1 MFRIEHTEY
10 LVGLAGLP
18 ILLALLWLLL
28 QWKKKTTARMGDPA
42 LISLLIE
49 SFSSVRFLVKAVLVL
64 LAFIII
70 VLGAANLQKPG
81 SMENVQ
87 RKGVDVMLVLDVSKS
102 MLARDI
108 KPSRLE
114 KAKQFLLRL
123 TDQLENDRIGLI
135 LFAGR
140 AYLQMPLTSDHGAAR
155 MYIENASPDAVPTQG
170 TVFGEALSMAK
181 MAFNSKEKKY
191 KSIVLVSDGEDH
203 DPEAAKV
210 AIELAANGVLINTVG
225 IGSPDGSPIEDPT
238 TGELK
243 KDAEGHTVISKLNEA
258 ELQSVATAT
267 NGQYIRLDNV
277 DDALIT
283 MTEQLDNAEK
293 KAMTDA
299 EFIDYKNYFQWFL
312 AAAFIL
318 LLTEVFLSERRRK
331 KAVGKITASA
341 DKTTAS
347 ANKIAASAETAAPAG
362 NAAVPSAIVLLLI
375 ALTTSF
381 SASAQNGNNL
391 VRSGNRYY
399 KKKQLDQSL
408 QQYQAA
414 VKKAPDNPAA
424 NYNLGNAQFRKNDY
438 DAAAKSYDASV
449 SHGSGDK
456 EMQEKGL
463 YNKGVAMAKQ
473 KKLQESIDAWKSAL
487 KLDASDSD
495 ARENLEKA
503 LMQLKQQQQ
512 QQQQN
517 QQNKKKDQQKDKK
530 DQQDKK
536 DENKDQQP
544 PKPQQSKLNKQQVEQ
559 LLKALQ
565 QRENDLQNKM
575 NENKVKTP
583 NQPEKG
589 LVIGAGSLNRKNVI
603 LPHATLL

>member
-1 MFRIEHTEY
+1 LTTVFRIEHTEY

-28 QWKKKTTARMGDPA
+28 QWKKKTAARMGDPA
-42 LISLLIE
+42 LISLLID
-49 SFSSVRFLVKAVLVL
+49 SFSSIRFLVKAGLVL

-81 SMENVQ
+81 STENVQ

-155 MYIENASPDAVPTQG
+155 MYIEDASPDAVPTQG
-170 TVFGEALSMAK
+170 TVFGEALSMAN
-181 MAFNSKEKKY
+181 MAFNNKEKKY

-210 AIELAANGVLINTVG
+210 VKKLAEDGVMINTVG

-258 ELQSVATAT
+258 ELQSLATAT
-267 NGQYIRLDNV
+267 NGEYIRLDNV

-283 MTEQLDNAEK
+283 VTQQLDNAEK

-312 AAAFIL
+312 AAAFVL
-318 LLTEVFLSERRRK
+318 LLTEFFLSERRRK
-331 KAVGKITASA
+331 KKVGKIAPSA
-341 DKTTAS
+341 DKIVAS
-347 ANKIAASAETAAPAG
+347 AG
-362 NAAVPSAIVLLLI
+362 NAAAPAAVLLLI
-375 ALTTSF
+375 ALTATLS
-381 SASAQNGNNL
+381 SSAQNGNNL
-391 VRSGNRYY
+391 IRSGNRYY

-449 SHGSGDK
+449 SHSSGDK
-456 EMQEKGL
+456 EMQEKGQ

-583 NQPEKG
+583 NQPEKDW
-589 LVIGAGSLNRKNVI
+589 
-603 LPHATLL
+603 

>member
-28 QWKKKTTARMGDPA
+28 EWKKKTTARMGDPA
-42 LISLLIE
+42 LISLLID
-49 SFSSVRFLVKAVLVL
+49 SFSAVRFLVKAVLVL
-64 LAFIII
+64 LAFFVI
-70 VLGAANLQKPG
+70 VLGAANPQKPG

-155 MYIENASPDAVPTQG
+155 MYIEDASPDAVPTQG

-181 MAFNSKEKKY
+181 MAFNPKERKY

-210 AIELAANGVLINTVG
+210 AKDLAANGVMINTVG

-258 ELQSVATAT
+258 ELQGLANAT

-283 MTEQLDNAEK
+283 MTQQLDNAEK

-312 AAAFIL
+312 AAAFVL
-318 LLTEVFLSERRRK
+318 LLTEFFLSERRRK
-331 KAVGKITASA
+331 KAAE
-341 DKTTAS
+341 
-347 ANKIAASAETAAPAG
+347 KIAAPVGNAAAPAM
-362 NAAVPSAIVLLLI
+362 VLLLI
-375 ALTTSF
+375 GLIATL

-391 VRSGNRYY
+391 IRSGNRYY
-399 KKKQLDQSL
+399 KKQQVDKSL

-449 SHGSGDK
+449 SHSSGDK

-473 KKLQESIDAWKSAL
+473 KKLQESIDSWKSAL
-487 KLDASDSD
+487 KLDAADSD

-536 DENKDQQP
+536 DENKDQPP

-583 NQPEKG
+583 NQPEKDW
-589 LVIGAGSLNRKNVI
+589 
-603 LPHATLL
+603 

>member
-1 MFRIEHTEY
+1 VFRIEHTEY
-10 LVGLAGLP
+10 LIGLAGLP

-28 QWKKKTTARMGDPA
+28 QWKKRTASRMGDPT
-42 LISLLIE
+42 LIALLID
-49 SFSSVRFLVKAVLVL
+49 SFSSVRFLVKAGIVL
-64 LAFIII
+64 LAFTII

-87 RKGVDVMLVLDVSKS
+87 RKGVDVMILLDVSKS

-155 MYIENASPDAVPTQG
+155 MYIQDASPDAVPTQG
-170 TVFGEALSMAK
+170 TVIGEALSMANT
-181 MAFNSKEKKY
+181 AFNSKERKY

-210 AIELAANGVLINTVG
+210 AKQLANNGVMINTVG
-225 IGSPDGSPIEDPT
+225 IGSPDGSAIEDPT
-238 TGELK
+238 TGDLK

-258 ELQSVATAT
+258 ELQSLANTT
-267 NGQYIRLDNV
+267 NGQYLRLDNV

-283 MTEQLDNAEK
+283 MTQQLESAEK
-293 KAMTDA
+293 KAMSDA

-312 AAAFIL
+312 AAAFVL
-318 LLTEVFLSERRRK
+318 LLTEFFLSERRRK
-331 KAVGKITASA
+331 KAAGK
-341 DKTTAS
+341 
-347 ANKIAASAETAAPAG
+347 SAESAG
-362 NAAVPSAIVLLLI
+362 KSAVPAVALILI
-375 ALTTSF
+375 ALTATL
-381 SASAQNGNNL
+381 SAAAQNGNNL

-449 SHGSGDK
+449 SHSADNK
-456 EMQEKGL
+456 AMQEKGL

-517 QQNKKKDQQKDKK
+517 QQNKKKDQKDKK
-530 DQQDKK
+530 DEKNNQ
-536 DENKDQQP
+536 DQQQQ
-544 PKPQQSKLNKQQVEQ
+544 PKPQQSKLNKQQVDQ

-583 NQPEKG
+583 NQPEKDW
-589 LVIGAGSLNRKNVI
+589 
-603 LPHATLL
+603 

>member
-28 QWKKKTTARMGDPA
+28 QWKKKTAARMGDPA
-42 LISLLIE
+42 LISLLID
-49 SFSSVRFLVKAVLVL
+49 SFSSVRFLVKAGIVL

-170 TVFGEALSMAK
+170 TVFGEALSMAR

-191 KSIVLVSDGEDH
+191 KSVVLVSDGEDH

-210 AIELAANGVLINTVG
+210 AKELADNGVMINTVG

-258 ELQSVATAT
+258 ELQGLSTAT
-267 NGQYIRLDNV
+267 NGQYIRLENV
-277 DDALIT
+277 DDALVT
-283 MTEQLDNAEK
+283 MTQQLDNAEK
-293 KAMTDA
+293 KAMSDT

-312 AAAFIL
+312 AAAFVL
-318 LLTEVFLSERRRK
+318 LLTEFFLSERRRK
-331 KAVGKITASA
+331 KTAGKISAST
-341 DKTTAS
+341 D
-347 ANKIAASAETAAPAG
+347 KIATPAG
-362 NAAVPSAIVLLLI
+362 NAAAPAMVLLLI
-375 ALTTSF
+375 ALTATLS
-381 SASAQNGNNL
+381 SSAQNGDNL

-399 KKKQLDQSL
+399 KKQQVDKSL

-449 SHGSGDK
+449 SHSSGDK
-456 EMQEKGL
+456 AMQEKGL
-463 YNKGVAMAKQ
+463 YNKGVAMVKQ
-473 KKLQESIDAWKSAL
+473 KKLQESIDSWKSAL

-536 DENKDQQP
+536 DENKDQPP

-583 NQPEKG
+583 NQPEKDW
-589 LVIGAGSLNRKNVI
+589 
-603 LPHATLL
+603 